1 MRYILLA
8 LLTMCLACGKLPH
21 EVGGTAPDFAL
32 KDTAGKVV
40 KLSDYKGKAVLLHFW
55 TDFCK
60 SCKVEFPK
68 IQEMHEDIKS
78 NDFALVAVNLGQ
90 SKEISQKFQQEF
102 GATFPMLIDSQNLIQ
117 TLYQVKV
124 YPTNVF
130 INPEGK
136 IVRIIRGWTNK
147 QTVEV
152 FIAQHT
158 KS

>member
-1 MRYILLA
+1 MRYFFLASLSLL
-8 LLTMCLACGKLPH
+8 LACGKLPH
-21 EVGGTAPDFAL
+21 EVGGIAPDFAL

-40 KLSDYKGKAVLLHFW
+40 KLSDYKGKVVLVHFW

-68 IQEMHEDIKS
+68 LQEIYSETKS
-78 NDFALVAVNLGQ
+78 KDFELLAINLGQ
-90 SKEISQKFQQEF
+90 SKNVSQKFKQDF
-102 GATFPMLIDSQNLIQ
+102 AATFPMLVDTQNIMQ
-117 TLYQVKV
+117 TLYNIKV

-136 IVRIIRGWTNK
+136 IVRIRPAWVDK
-147 QTVEV
+147 KTVEV
-152 FIAQHT
+152 FIAQHK